1 MSNQYSQQSATR
13 KDLDDLHRK
22 FDEHYADRM
31 DRIEK
36 KLDQLTDAVVS
47 LARAEEK
54 IAVLIED
61 TQEIK
66 NAVNSHTTRIHQLEI
81 DVSKNKSNLK
91 SLFNFFW
98 TGIGAI
104 MTVLVAIALNAFL
117 P

>member
-1 MSNQYSQQSATR
+1 MRSDEDKATQ

-31 DRIEK
+31 ERIEK
-36 KLDQLTDAVVS
+36 KLDQLTSAVVS
-47 LARAEEK
+47 IARAEEK

-66 NAVNSHTTRIHQLEI
+66 SSLNAHTNRLHQLELN
-81 DVSKNKSNLK
+81 VSKNTGNLK

-98 TGIGAI
+98 TAVGAI
-104 MTVLVAIALNAFL
+104 TTVMVAIGLNAFL